1 MAYIVKQGEMH
12 IKKCT
17 LKKYRR
23 FFYVPLQNEM
33 YSTSEVP
40 ITKLRKEKKWNKLK
54 KNFERIQVMLRLKT
68 TDPNE

>member
-1 MAYIVKQGEMH
+1 
-12 IKKCT
+12 
-17 LKKYRR
+17 
-23 FFYVPLQNEM
+23 M